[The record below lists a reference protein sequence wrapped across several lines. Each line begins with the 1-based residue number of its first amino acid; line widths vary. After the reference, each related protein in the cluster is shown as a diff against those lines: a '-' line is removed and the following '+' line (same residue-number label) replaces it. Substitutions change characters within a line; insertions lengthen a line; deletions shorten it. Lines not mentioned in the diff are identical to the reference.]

1 MDYAIDFDADADI
14 VVTTSGRA
22 DPASMRRF
30 LNEMVSDG
38 RFRAGASLL
47 NDHSALDFSG
57 LTPADIRDISDL
69 VSRLDEQHGFGPIRG
84 GRAQPLAFGLARMA
98 QTLVTTDIRGRI
110 FYSREAA
117 IEWLGEAL
125 ESGEGRELDG

>member
-1 MDYAIDFDADADI
+1 MDYVIDFGADADV

-22 DPASMRRF
+22 DTAGIRRF
-30 LNEMVSDG
+30 LNEIVSDG
-38 RFRAGASLL
+38 RFQPGSSVI

-69 VSRLDEQHGFGPIRG
+69 VSRLDEQHRFGPF
-84 GRAQPLAFGLARMA
+84 AVVVPNTFAFGLARMG
-98 QTLVTTDIRGRI
+98 QTLLTTDVLGRI

-117 IEWLGEAL
+117 IEWLREV
-125 ESGEGRELDG
+125 ESGAGGAPDS

>member
-1 MDYAIDFDADADI
+1 MDYVIDFGADADV

-22 DPASMRRF
+22 DPAGIRRF
-30 LNEMVSDG
+30 LNEIVSDG
-38 RFRAGASLL
+38 RFQPGSSVI

-69 VSRLDEQHGFGPIRG
+69 VSRLDEQHRFGPF
-84 GRAQPLAFGLARMA
+84 AVVVPNTFAFGLARMG
-98 QTLVTTDIRGRI
+98 QTLLTTDVLGRI

-117 IEWLGEAL
+117 IEWLREV
-125 ESGEGRELDG
+125 ESGEGGAPDS